1 MSNFSKITDFNKTFD
16 VKTLENAKDI
26 FLEDNKNTL
35 KLRIDLITEEY
46 NELLDAIK
54 NKDISETVDALT
66 DLLYVV
72 YGFCDVINV
81 DADKSFEIVHNSNMS
96 KACNTEQ
103 EALLTKKY
111 YLENE
116 NKRYKTPEY
125 RLSENNKWII
135 FNKDTNK
142 ILKSINYNPVNFK
155 NQLDSIK
162 KIKNTI
168 PKNSVKFIDS
178 EFISTDDYINLGV
191 KSFYM

>member
-1 MSNFSKITDFNKTFD
+1 MSNFKKITEFNKTFD
-16 VKTLENAKDI
+16 VKTLENPEDI
-26 FLEDNKNTL
+26 FSDIHKNKL

-54 NKDISETVDALT
+54 NKDIAETVDALT

-81 DADKSFEIVHNSNMS
+81 DADKAFDIVHKSNMS
-96 KACNTEQ
+96 KACISES
-103 EALLTKKY
+103 EAIITKRY
-111 YLENE
+111 YLDNE
-116 NKRYKTPEY
+116 NHRYKTPEY

-135 FNKDTNK
+135 YNKDTNK

-155 NQLDSIK
+155 NHIQSIK
-162 KIKNTI
+162 KNNIIENKNIKYE
-168 PKNSVKFIDS
+168 NSNIV
-178 EFISTDDYINLGV
+178 STDDYINLGV